1 MLILFLTVYLC
12 TIFKEKDQLL
22 VDLSS
27 KKNSL
32 IDELDKYLKLEDSL
46 KYIIKYNNKLI
57 NQKSKIQMK
66 TKLTY
71 EYIRKC
77 YYTEGKKNSDKKRLM
92 DLFNLS
98 KGYKSV
104 FINEKDFWLTTH
116 IFSELDHFIRDED
129 PNKKL
134 ESIKN
139 TKKFMKKYNQSISIL
154 YDICSRV
161 LTVYRYESYYGS
173 DSKFSYSKTL
183 LSEITKI
190 VMPDFEVIKNT
201 AIFYEI
207 LSKVSRSEKKNFF
220 KLK

>member
-77 YYTEGKKNSDKKRLM
+77 YYTEGKKIPTR
-92 DLFNLS
+92 
-98 KGYKSV
+98 
-104 FINEKDFWLTTH
+104 
-116 IFSELDHFIRDED
+116 RD
-129 PNKKL
+129 
-134 ESIKN
+134 
-139 TKKFMKKYNQSISIL
+139 
-154 YDICSRV
+154 
-161 LTVYRYESYYGS
+161 
-173 DSKFSYSKTL
+173 
-183 LSEITKI
+183 
-190 VMPDFEVIKNT
+190 
-201 AIFYEI
+201 
-207 LSKVSRSEKKNFF
+207 
-220 KLK
+220 